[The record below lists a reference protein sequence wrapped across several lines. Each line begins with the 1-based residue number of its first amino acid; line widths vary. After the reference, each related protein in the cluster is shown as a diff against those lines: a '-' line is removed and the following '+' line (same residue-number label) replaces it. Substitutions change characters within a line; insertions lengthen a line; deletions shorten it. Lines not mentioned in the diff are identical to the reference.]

1 MNMYH
6 DPEIWERSR
15 QFCSDLYQLTATD
28 SYYQTFYYT
37 PILRQIAVLIP
48 THIMLAYQA
57 PKPDVLIRH
66 LDFTLGAAYELR
78 TLLMFNVLLD
88 FEEKSPNRPLIHK
101 INILIASINLL
112 RERVQTGRAPRSK
125 RTILWT

>member
-15 QFCSDLYQLTATD
+15 QFCTELYQLTATD
-28 SYYQTFYYT
+28 SYYQTLPYT

-48 THIMLAYQA
+48 THVMLAYQA
-57 PKPDVLIRH
+57 PKPELLIRH

-78 TLLMFNVLLD
+78 TFLMYFSLLD
-88 FEEKSPNRPLIHK
+88 FDEKSPNRLLVHK
-101 INILIASINLL
+101 VNVLIASINLL
-112 RERVQTGRAPRSK
+112 RERVQTGRTPRPM
-125 RTILWT
+125 RTIICA